1 MLILKGEF
9 SEMQGNNRS
18 LKIIRLQGPF
28 KHYWDKLVGNLG
40 RDCCIVKVVELGSL
54 HTSRNPHEKA
64 SEISKLIEVSLFL
77 NLSSLTTIRQG

>member
-1 MLILKGEF
+1 
-9 SEMQGNNRS
+9 MQGNNRI

-28 KHYWDKLVGNLG
+28 KHYCDKLVGNLG
-40 RDCCIVKVVELGSL
+40 RGCCIVKVMELGSF

-64 SEISKLIEVSLFL
+64 SEISKLIQVSFLL